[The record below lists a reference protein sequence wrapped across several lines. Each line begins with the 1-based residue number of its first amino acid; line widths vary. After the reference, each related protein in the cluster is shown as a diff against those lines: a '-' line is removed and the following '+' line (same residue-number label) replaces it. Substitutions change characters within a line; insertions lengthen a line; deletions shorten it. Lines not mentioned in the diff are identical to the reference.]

1 MTQFA
6 YGYVNFSGSQ
16 YRSYP
21 NTYSV
26 CVCMCVCIL
35 KFSRCG
41 TAKKIK
47 IYKSFHGLETV
58 ACRKRLVL
66 TMQHCL
72 LSQLSM

>member
-6 YGYVNFSGSQ
+6 YTTVNFSDSQ
-16 YRSYP
+16 YH
-21 NTYSV
+21 TV
-26 CVCMCVCIL
+26 CVCMCMCIL
-35 KFSRCG
+35 KFSDFR
-41 TAKKIK
+41 TAEKIK
-47 IYKSFHGLETV
+47 LYKSFHGLETV